1 MNKARAIRDYVAAH
15 PGCTNNEIAKAI
27 GVSSPYA
34 ATHTGLAFNKGLI
47 TRIEG
52 GRGITGRPWY
62 KHYPKADV
70 VIESVS
76 KKLEHVSKP
85 KEPAKKKNSA
95 IDSMVD
101 ELASSIAKQLANRI
115 RDKLTRELE
124 SLAPTQTPTVDT
136 APLLAQLAAP
146 LVSQPATHVKTLPKV
161 GVVGLLPTQ
170 AGAISAEFAGCID
183 LVFWNDGDDRGTL
196 KAMARNCDVVFLHT
210 RHAGHATDQ
219 YLTTNGAELRR
230 ITGGVSNMKEAL
242 TSYFV
247 GENQ

>member
-15 PGCTNNEIAKAI
+15 PGCTNKDIAAALD
-27 GVSSPYA
+27 VSTAYA
-34 ATHTGLAFNKGLI
+34 ATHTSKGFQQGTM
-47 TRIEG
+47 TRVEG
-52 GRGITGRPWY
+52 GQGITGTTWY
-62 KHYPKADV
+62 KYSAARK
-70 VIESVS
+70 VIEHVS
-76 KKLEHVSKP
+76 NKVEHVSK
-85 KEPAKKKNSA
+85 KKNSM

-124 SLAPTQTPTVDT
+124 NLAPTPTPTVDT

-146 LVSQPATHVKTLPKV
+146 LVSQPATHIKTLPKV

-183 LVFWNDGDDRGTL
+183 LVFWNEGDDRGTL
-196 KAMARNCDVVFLHT
+196 KAMARNCEVVFLHT

-247 GENQ
+247 GEKA